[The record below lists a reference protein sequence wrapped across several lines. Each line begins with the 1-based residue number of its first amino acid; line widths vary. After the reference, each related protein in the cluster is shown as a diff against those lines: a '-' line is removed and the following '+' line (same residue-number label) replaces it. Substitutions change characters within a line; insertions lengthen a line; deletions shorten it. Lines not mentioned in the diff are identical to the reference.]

1 MSKSSRAASSLIAK
15 ARVIACLA
23 AIRSSLLVRGR
34 SIAFERKATGKV
46 SETLKTQL
54 AFD

>member
-23 AIRSSLLVRGR
+23 AIWSSSFVRGR
-34 SIAFERKATGKV
+34 SIAFERQAAGKV
-46 SETLKTQL
+46 AETLKTQL